1 MRSCS
6 DQKTTTMNGAGNRA
20 DLSEKSFLKRRGL
33 EGGWSIIK
41 RFGECCTAHGF
52 PPEIY
57 ARLFG
62 SGAQYIF
69 TFCNCGRVGMGSLKW
84 GSPPYS
90 SNSKC
95 LSSGNETLLWVT
107 EHSLPCLQLWLS
119 DSQNRLCRYQIIP
132 PSHFEGEGRVEI
144 N

>member
-1 MRSCS
+1 MRFCS
-6 DQKTTTMNGAGNRA
+6 YQKTTMNEAGNRE
-20 DLSEKSFLKRRGL
+20 DLWGLLSIEKI
-33 EGGWSIIK
+33 GWSLIK

-57 ARLFG
+57 ARLLG

-69 TFCNCGRVGMGSLKW
+69 TFCNCGRVGMGSLNW

-90 SNSKC
+90 SNSKR